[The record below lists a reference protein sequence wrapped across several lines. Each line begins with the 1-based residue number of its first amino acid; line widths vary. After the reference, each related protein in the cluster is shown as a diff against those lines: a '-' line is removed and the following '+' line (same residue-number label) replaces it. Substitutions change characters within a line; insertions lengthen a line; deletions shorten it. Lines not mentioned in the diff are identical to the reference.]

1 MLHSAVELVGVLER
15 SRMCA
20 RCWEIFLSIPAVRR
34 ADDGRQNNQMH
45 DVYTKLD
52 HDLGIRHV
60 EKRWLQLLLSAA
72 HHDERRFMKGHWF
85 ACDGGVGRHV
95 PLLLL
100 MRCRPPRSRYER
112 LCWWE
117 RYLLNLIMI
126 IPKTKMCPTLAF
138 YMLVPNCLSLD
149 SIPGFIFL
157 VVEFETHPQ

>member
-1 MLHSAVELVGVLER
+1 MVHLLRSIHLFHFFHVFFFLISLLYWCKGIRHGYLFEKNASFGSGVGGVIER

-34 ADDGRQNNQMH
+34 ADDGRHNNQMH

-85 ACDGGVGRHV
+85 ACDGGVWQT
-95 PLLLL
+95 
-100 MRCRPPRSRYER
+100 RPFAASHE
-112 LCWWE
+112 
-117 RYLLNLIMI
+117 
-126 IPKTKMCPTLAF
+126 
-138 YMLVPNCLSLD
+138 V
-149 SIPGFIFL
+149 
-157 VVEFETHPQ
+157 